1 MSRKWKKLW
10 AAAPK
15 NDISGRICI
24 SDYKMAYD
32 EENDTWYPCI
42 GRISNIFGLSFE
54 DGLLMID
61 ANWDSYDEV

>member
-1 MSRKWKKLW
+1 MTRKWKKLW

-15 NDISGRICI
+15 NSKDEVCI
-24 SDYKMAYD
+24 SDYKMTYD
-32 EENDTWYPCI
+32 EENDTWFPNI

-61 ANWDSYDEV
+61 ADWRED